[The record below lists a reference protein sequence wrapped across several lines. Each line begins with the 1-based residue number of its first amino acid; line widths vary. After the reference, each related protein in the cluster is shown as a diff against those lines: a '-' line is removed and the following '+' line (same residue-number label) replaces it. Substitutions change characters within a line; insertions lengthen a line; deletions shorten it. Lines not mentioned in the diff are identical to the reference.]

1 MELDGIH
8 RSYGSVPAVR
18 GVSLGIERGECVAV
32 LGPNGAGK
40 STLLDI
46 VLGLQP
52 PDRGTARVCGL
63 EPAVAAAAGHIGAM
77 LQQGAPIG
85 FLRVRELVAM
95 VAALYP
101 RPRPVDEVLELLEL
115 GALARRPTDRLSGG
129 QAQRVRAACIL
140 ATGADLLVL
149 DEPTVG
155 LDVESR
161 RGFWSAVRVA
171 LHDGATV
178 VFATHYLDEADANA
192 DRVVLLAEGRVVAD
206 GPATEIR
213 ARAATR
219 TIRLT
224 LPRADVASLAVLD
237 GVVAAE
243 RHGDTVTIAATDADR
258 VVRRLLAEHPDARD
272 LEVRVGGLEE
282 AFLALTGDGE
292 AHNGD
297 GEARDDDGRARRMR
311 TVA

>member
-1 MELDGIH
+1 M
-8 RSYGSVPAVR
+8 VR
-18 GVSLGIERGECVAV
+18 AGAGRAGVSLEIERGECVAL

-46 VLGLQP
+46 VLGLQG
-52 PDRGTARVCGL
+52 PDRGAVQVCGL
-63 EPAVAAAAGHIGAM
+63 APVQAVAAGHIGAM

-95 VAALYP
+95 MAALYP

-115 GALARRPTDRLSGG
+115 DDLARRSTERLSGG
-129 QAQRVRAACIL
+129 QAQRLRAACIL
-140 ATGADLLVL
+140 VTGADLLVL

-171 LHDGATV
+171 LHEGATV

-192 DRVVLLAEGRVVAD
+192 DRVVLLAGGRVVAD

-224 LPRADVASLAVLD
+224 LPRVEVAGLAALD

-243 RHGDTVTIAATDADR
+243 RHGDTVTIAASDADR
-258 VVRRLLAEHPDARD
+258 VVRRLLAEHLDARD

-282 AFLALTGDGE
+282 AFLALTGEGLESGGE
-292 AHNGD
+292 AEGP
-297 GEARDDDGRARRMR
+297 GRARRMR
-311 TVA
+311 KVA